1 MRIYLC
7 TCRQIYLLIS
17 NFCIPYV
24 SGLTRTIIHT
34 VYTQYFWQG
43 NHQIYGRIRF
53 WSTLRVCGASV
64 CTCARARN
72 QCTCCAGAQLQIS
85 VYHTFPFLHKFLY
98 TSHCVWARM
107 IRPAWSIW
115 HDPFDMIYP
124 TCCAVTSTYVG
135 SGLALGWWMWP
146 TYTQRTQSH
155 LHTHTHTYTQVVM
168 ACSWLWMK
176 AAFSG
181 RTTSRKRLPSLT
193 MRVQTVGV
201 SSGYDLSEQ
210 QQLYNRVQCTLK
222 DCHPAAEQCGCR
234 RWVLVVD
241 TI

>member
-1 MRIYLC
+1 MCVFVCVCVQISLPCSVHRPQAHPLPAIHLSSKCVCFSVYLCVLYLYICVYICMCMRIYLC

-107 IRPAWSIW
+107 IRPA
-115 HDPFDMIYP
+115 
-124 TCCAVTSTYVG
+124 
-135 SGLALGWWMWP
+135 
-146 TYTQRTQSH
+146 
-155 LHTHTHTYTQVVM
+155 
-168 ACSWLWMK
+168 
-176 AAFSG
+176 
-181 RTTSRKRLPSLT
+181 
-193 MRVQTVGV
+193 
-201 SSGYDLSEQ
+201 
-210 QQLYNRVQCTLK
+210 
-222 DCHPAAEQCGCR
+222 
-234 RWVLVVD
+234 
-241 TI
+241 